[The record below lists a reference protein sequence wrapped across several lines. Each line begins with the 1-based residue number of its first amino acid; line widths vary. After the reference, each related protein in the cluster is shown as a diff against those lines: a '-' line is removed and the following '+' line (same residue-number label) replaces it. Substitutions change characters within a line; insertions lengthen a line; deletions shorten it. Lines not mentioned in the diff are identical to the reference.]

1 MLKTVIYARYSSDKQ
16 NEQSIEG
23 QIHECEQFAKTHD
36 MVIIKHYI
44 DRALSGK
51 TDDRPSFLQMIK
63 DSSSGLFDAILVY
76 KTDRFA
82 RNRYDSAVY
91 KAKLKKNGIK
101 IFYAKENI
109 PDGPE
114 GIILES
120 MLEGFAEY
128 YSAELSQKVKRGIK
142 ENIRKGLSFGGACP
156 FGYKIVNK
164 KYVIDDEQ
172 APYVKKIFEDYAK
185 GRRAIDIF
193 NELNTLPNYA
203 GKGRKWN
210 RSSLNRMLTNKKYI
224 GIYELE
230 DVCVKDAIPPIIDE
244 ALFNKVQSRIL
255 FNRRHTTRAKVNYLL
270 SGKLFCGLCEH
281 SMTGKTGTSKTKVK
295 YHYYVCSNRH
305 CKQKKYRKE
314 LLEDIIIQ
322 YTVKDI
328 LNPKHFKMIAKKC
341 LEIQQADNKI
351 NDILLMLK
359 KQLTATKTKIN
370 NIMNAIEAGI
380 ITTSTKDRLEQL
392 EQEKYKLELEIST
405 QQLNSN
411 RLLSE
416 KQIIYMLNVFYN
428 KRVDVSFYNQI
439 IDCFI
444 YKIYIYSDKICIVY
458 NLNNSDKDVTYSDI
472 NELYKSSHLNS
483 CGSPLGE
490 ENVKALRD
498 NLGWEEQEAFVI
510 PQDVYDNFAQKA
522 KKGQEVEDNWNKL
535 FKAYCEK
542 YPEKKALWD
551 KYFAVIDDEKLLN
564 CDEFWSYEDKPQ
576 ATRSLSGNMINRLAK
591 IMPNF
596 WGGSADLGPS
606 NKTVIK
612 DGGSFSKN
620 NYLGRNIHYG
630 VREFA
635 MAAIANG
642 ITLYGGTKTFVGT
655 FFVFSDYL
663 KPMARLAALMKIPV
677 TYVLTHDSIGV
688 GEDGPTHEP
697 IEQLAMLRAMPNIN
711 VFRPAD
717 ATETAAA
724 WYSAITSKNT
734 PTVLALSRQN
744 LPQIEGSSKEALK
757 GGYIIAESIKA
768 KPDAIIIAS
777 GSEVSLAVDAKKE
790 LMEKGFDIRVVSMPC
805 MDIFEQQSD
814 EYKEKILPQTV
825 EKRLVVEAGSSICWG
840 KYLGFKGKSVTIDTF
855 GASAPANVLFKKYGF
870 TVENVV
876 NKALSMLK

>member
-1 MLKTVIYARYSSDKQ
+1 MNIEQKSVNAIRVLAADTVQKANSGHPGMPLGSAAMAYELWANHLTHNPKNPKWVNRDRFILSAGHASSLLYSLLHLFGYGLTIEDMKNFRQDNSLTPGHPEYGHTVGVEATTGPLGAGMGMAVGMAQAHMAATFNTEDYNIIDHYTFVLGGDGCMEEGISSEAFSLAGTLGLSKLIVLYDS
-16 NEQSIEG
+16 NNITIEG
-23 QIHECEQFAKTHD
+23 NTDLAFTEDVNKRMEAFGFQTLTVEDGNNLEEISKAIEMAK
-36 MVIIKHYI
+36 
-44 DRALSGK
+44 AEK
-51 TDDRPSFLQMIK
+51 TKPSFI
-63 DSSSGLFDAILVY
+63 
-76 KTDRFA
+76 
-82 RNRYDSAVY
+82 
-91 KAKLKKNGIK
+91 
-101 IFYAKENI
+101 
-109 PDGPE
+109 
-114 GIILES
+114 
-120 MLEGFAEY
+120 
-128 YSAELSQKVKRGIK
+128 
-142 ENIRKGLSFGGACP
+142 
-156 FGYKIVNK
+156 
-164 KYVIDDEQ
+164 
-172 APYVKKIFEDYAK
+172 
-185 GRRAIDIF
+185 
-193 NELNTLPNYA
+193 
-203 GKGRKWN
+203 
-210 RSSLNRMLTNKKYI
+210 
-224 GIYELE
+224 
-230 DVCVKDAIPPIIDE
+230 
-244 ALFNKVQSRIL
+244 
-255 FNRRHTTRAKVNYLL
+255 
-270 SGKLFCGLCEH
+270 
-281 SMTGKTGTSKTKVK
+281 
-295 YHYYVCSNRH
+295 
-305 CKQKKYRKE
+305 
-314 LLEDIIIQ
+314 
-322 YTVKDI
+322 TV
-328 LNPKHFKMIAKKC
+328 
-341 LEIQQADNKI
+341 
-351 NDILLMLK
+351 
-359 KQLTATKTKIN
+359 KTKI
-370 NIMNAIEAGI
+370 AFGCPAKEG
-380 ITTSTKDRLEQL
+380 
-392 EQEKYKLELEIST
+392 
-405 QQLNSN
+405 
-411 RLLSE
+411 SE
-416 KQIIYMLNVFYN
+416 
-428 KRVDVSFYNQI
+428 
-439 IDCFI
+439 
-444 YKIYIYSDKICIVY
+444 
-458 NLNNSDKDVTYSDI
+458 
-472 NELYKSSHLNS
+472 SSH
-483 CGSPLGE
+483 GSPLGE

-522 KKGQEVEDNWNKL
+522 KKGQEAEDNWNKL

-542 YPEKKALWD
+542 YPEKKELWD

-576 ATRSLSGNMINRLAK
+576 ATRSLSGNMINFLAK

-777 GSEVSLAVDAKKE
+777 GSEVSLAVEAKKE

>member
-1 MLKTVIYARYSSDKQ
+1 MNIEQKSVNAIRVLAADTVQKANSGHPGMPLGSAAMAYELWANHLTHNPKNPKWVNRDRFILSAGHASSLLYSLLHLFGYGLTIEDMKNFRQDNSLTPGHPEYGHTVGVEATTGPLGAGMGMAVGMAMAQAHMAATFNTEDYNIIDHYTFVLGGDGCMEEGISSEAFSLAGTLGLSKLIVLYDS
-16 NEQSIEG
+16 NNITIEG
-23 QIHECEQFAKTHD
+23 NTDLAFTEDVNKRMEAFGFQTLTVEDGNNLEEISKAIELAK
-36 MVIIKHYI
+36 
-44 DRALSGK
+44 SEK
-51 TDDRPSFLQMIK
+51 TKPSFI
-63 DSSSGLFDAILVY
+63 
-76 KTDRFA
+76 
-82 RNRYDSAVY
+82 
-91 KAKLKKNGIK
+91 
-101 IFYAKENI
+101 
-109 PDGPE
+109 
-114 GIILES
+114 
-120 MLEGFAEY
+120 
-128 YSAELSQKVKRGIK
+128 
-142 ENIRKGLSFGGACP
+142 
-156 FGYKIVNK
+156 
-164 KYVIDDEQ
+164 
-172 APYVKKIFEDYAK
+172 
-185 GRRAIDIF
+185 
-193 NELNTLPNYA
+193 
-203 GKGRKWN
+203 
-210 RSSLNRMLTNKKYI
+210 
-224 GIYELE
+224 
-230 DVCVKDAIPPIIDE
+230 
-244 ALFNKVQSRIL
+244 
-255 FNRRHTTRAKVNYLL
+255 
-270 SGKLFCGLCEH
+270 
-281 SMTGKTGTSKTKVK
+281 
-295 YHYYVCSNRH
+295 
-305 CKQKKYRKE
+305 
-314 LLEDIIIQ
+314 
-322 YTVKDI
+322 TV
-328 LNPKHFKMIAKKC
+328 
-341 LEIQQADNKI
+341 
-351 NDILLMLK
+351 
-359 KQLTATKTKIN
+359 KTKI
-370 NIMNAIEAGI
+370 AFGCPAKEG
-380 ITTSTKDRLEQL
+380 
-392 EQEKYKLELEIST
+392 
-405 QQLNSN
+405 
-411 RLLSE
+411 SE
-416 KQIIYMLNVFYN
+416 
-428 KRVDVSFYNQI
+428 
-439 IDCFI
+439 
-444 YKIYIYSDKICIVY
+444 
-458 NLNNSDKDVTYSDI
+458 
-472 NELYKSSHLNS
+472 SSH
-483 CGSPLGE
+483 GSPLGE

-498 NLGWEEQEAFVI
+498 NLGWEEQETFVI

-522 KKGQEVEDNWNKL
+522 KKGQEAEDNWNKL

-542 YPEKKALWD
+542 YPEKKELWD

-840 KYLGFKGKSVTIDTF
+840 KYLGLKGKSVTIDTF

>member
-1 MLKTVIYARYSSDKQ
+1 MNIEQKSVNAIRVLAADTVQKANSGHPGMPLGSAAMAYELWANHLTHNPKNPKWVNRDRFILSAGHASSLLYSLLHLFGYGLTIEDMKNFRQDNSLTPGHPEYGHTVGVEATTGPLGAGMGMAVGMAMAQAHMAATFNTEDYNIIDHYTFVLGGDGCMEEGISSEAFSLAGTLGLSKLIVLYDS
-16 NEQSIEG
+16 NNITIEG
-23 QIHECEQFAKTHD
+23 NTDLAFTEDVNKRMEAFGFQTLTVEDGNNLEEISKAIELAK
-36 MVIIKHYI
+36 
-44 DRALSGK
+44 SEK
-51 TDDRPSFLQMIK
+51 TKPSFI
-63 DSSSGLFDAILVY
+63 
-76 KTDRFA
+76 
-82 RNRYDSAVY
+82 
-91 KAKLKKNGIK
+91 
-101 IFYAKENI
+101 
-109 PDGPE
+109 
-114 GIILES
+114 
-120 MLEGFAEY
+120 
-128 YSAELSQKVKRGIK
+128 
-142 ENIRKGLSFGGACP
+142 
-156 FGYKIVNK
+156 
-164 KYVIDDEQ
+164 
-172 APYVKKIFEDYAK
+172 
-185 GRRAIDIF
+185 
-193 NELNTLPNYA
+193 
-203 GKGRKWN
+203 
-210 RSSLNRMLTNKKYI
+210 
-224 GIYELE
+224 
-230 DVCVKDAIPPIIDE
+230 
-244 ALFNKVQSRIL
+244 
-255 FNRRHTTRAKVNYLL
+255 
-270 SGKLFCGLCEH
+270 
-281 SMTGKTGTSKTKVK
+281 
-295 YHYYVCSNRH
+295 
-305 CKQKKYRKE
+305 
-314 LLEDIIIQ
+314 
-322 YTVKDI
+322 TV
-328 LNPKHFKMIAKKC
+328 
-341 LEIQQADNKI
+341 
-351 NDILLMLK
+351 
-359 KQLTATKTKIN
+359 KTKI
-370 NIMNAIEAGI
+370 AFGCPAKEG
-380 ITTSTKDRLEQL
+380 
-392 EQEKYKLELEIST
+392 
-405 QQLNSN
+405 
-411 RLLSE
+411 SE
-416 KQIIYMLNVFYN
+416 
-428 KRVDVSFYNQI
+428 
-439 IDCFI
+439 
-444 YKIYIYSDKICIVY
+444 
-458 NLNNSDKDVTYSDI
+458 
-472 NELYKSSHLNS
+472 SSH
-483 CGSPLGE
+483 GSPLGE

-522 KKGQEVEDNWNKL
+522 KKGQEAEDNWNKL

-542 YPEKKALWD
+542 YPEKKELWD

-744 LPQIEGSSKEALK
+744 LPQIEGSSKEAFK

>member
-1 MLKTVIYARYSSDKQ
+1 MNIEQKSVNAIRVLAADTVQKANSGHPGMPLGSAAMAYELWANHLTHNPKNPKWVNRDRFILSAGHASSLLYSLLHLFGYGLTIEDMKNFRQDNSLTPGHPEYGHTVGVEATTGPLGAGMGMAVGMAMAQAHMAATFNTEDYNIIDHYTFVLGGDGCMEEGISSEAFSLAGTLGLSKLIVLYDS
-16 NEQSIEG
+16 NNITIEG
-23 QIHECEQFAKTHD
+23 NTDLTFTEDVNKRMEAFGFQTLTVEDGNNLEEISKAIELAK
-36 MVIIKHYI
+36 
-44 DRALSGK
+44 LEK
-51 TDDRPSFLQMIK
+51 TKPSFI
-63 DSSSGLFDAILVY
+63 
-76 KTDRFA
+76 
-82 RNRYDSAVY
+82 
-91 KAKLKKNGIK
+91 
-101 IFYAKENI
+101 
-109 PDGPE
+109 
-114 GIILES
+114 
-120 MLEGFAEY
+120 
-128 YSAELSQKVKRGIK
+128 
-142 ENIRKGLSFGGACP
+142 
-156 FGYKIVNK
+156 
-164 KYVIDDEQ
+164 
-172 APYVKKIFEDYAK
+172 
-185 GRRAIDIF
+185 
-193 NELNTLPNYA
+193 
-203 GKGRKWN
+203 
-210 RSSLNRMLTNKKYI
+210 
-224 GIYELE
+224 
-230 DVCVKDAIPPIIDE
+230 
-244 ALFNKVQSRIL
+244 
-255 FNRRHTTRAKVNYLL
+255 
-270 SGKLFCGLCEH
+270 
-281 SMTGKTGTSKTKVK
+281 
-295 YHYYVCSNRH
+295 
-305 CKQKKYRKE
+305 
-314 LLEDIIIQ
+314 
-322 YTVKDI
+322 TV
-328 LNPKHFKMIAKKC
+328 
-341 LEIQQADNKI
+341 
-351 NDILLMLK
+351 
-359 KQLTATKTKIN
+359 KTKI
-370 NIMNAIEAGI
+370 AFGCPAKEG
-380 ITTSTKDRLEQL
+380 
-392 EQEKYKLELEIST
+392 
-405 QQLNSN
+405 
-411 RLLSE
+411 SE
-416 KQIIYMLNVFYN
+416 
-428 KRVDVSFYNQI
+428 
-439 IDCFI
+439 
-444 YKIYIYSDKICIVY
+444 
-458 NLNNSDKDVTYSDI
+458 
-472 NELYKSSHLNS
+472 SSH
-483 CGSPLGE
+483 GSPLGE

-522 KKGQEVEDNWNKL
+522 KKGQKAEDNWNKL

>member
-1 MLKTVIYARYSSDKQ
+1 MNIEQKSVNAIRVLAADTVQKANSGHPGMPLGSAAMAYELWANHLTHNPKNPKWVNRDRFILSAGHASSLLYSLLHLFGYGLTIEDMKNFRQDNSLTPGHPEYGHTVGVEATTGPLGAGMGMAVGMAMAQAHMAATFNTEDYNIIDHYTFVLGGDGCMEEGISSEAFSLAGTLGLSKLIVLYDS
-16 NEQSIEG
+16 NNITIEG
-23 QIHECEQFAKTHD
+23 NTDLAFTEDVNKRMEAFGFQTLTVEDGNNLEEISKAIELAK
-36 MVIIKHYI
+36 
-44 DRALSGK
+44 SEK
-51 TDDRPSFLQMIK
+51 TKPSFI
-63 DSSSGLFDAILVY
+63 
-76 KTDRFA
+76 
-82 RNRYDSAVY
+82 
-91 KAKLKKNGIK
+91 
-101 IFYAKENI
+101 
-109 PDGPE
+109 
-114 GIILES
+114 
-120 MLEGFAEY
+120 
-128 YSAELSQKVKRGIK
+128 
-142 ENIRKGLSFGGACP
+142 
-156 FGYKIVNK
+156 
-164 KYVIDDEQ
+164 
-172 APYVKKIFEDYAK
+172 
-185 GRRAIDIF
+185 
-193 NELNTLPNYA
+193 
-203 GKGRKWN
+203 
-210 RSSLNRMLTNKKYI
+210 
-224 GIYELE
+224 
-230 DVCVKDAIPPIIDE
+230 
-244 ALFNKVQSRIL
+244 
-255 FNRRHTTRAKVNYLL
+255 
-270 SGKLFCGLCEH
+270 
-281 SMTGKTGTSKTKVK
+281 
-295 YHYYVCSNRH
+295 
-305 CKQKKYRKE
+305 
-314 LLEDIIIQ
+314 
-322 YTVKDI
+322 TV
-328 LNPKHFKMIAKKC
+328 
-341 LEIQQADNKI
+341 
-351 NDILLMLK
+351 
-359 KQLTATKTKIN
+359 KTKI
-370 NIMNAIEAGI
+370 AFGCPAKEG
-380 ITTSTKDRLEQL
+380 
-392 EQEKYKLELEIST
+392 
-405 QQLNSN
+405 
-411 RLLSE
+411 SE
-416 KQIIYMLNVFYN
+416 
-428 KRVDVSFYNQI
+428 
-439 IDCFI
+439 
-444 YKIYIYSDKICIVY
+444 
-458 NLNNSDKDVTYSDI
+458 
-472 NELYKSSHLNS
+472 SSH
-483 CGSPLGE
+483 GSPLGE

-522 KKGQEVEDNWNKL
+522 KKGQEAEDNWNKL
-535 FKAYCEK
+535 FKTYCEK

-777 GSEVSLAVDAKKE
+777 GSEVSLAVEAKKE

>member
-1 MLKTVIYARYSSDKQ
+1 MNIEQKSVNAIRVLAADTVQKANSGHPGMPLGSAAMAYELWANHLTHNPKNPKWVNRDRFILSAGHASSLLYSLLYLFGYGLTIEDMKNFRQDNSLTPGHPEYGHTVGVEATTGPLGAGMGMAVGMAMAQAHMAATFNTEDYNVIDHYTFVLGGDGCMEEGISSEAFSLAGTLGLSKLIVLYDS
-16 NEQSIEG
+16 NNITIEG
-23 QIHECEQFAKTHD
+23 NTDLAFTEDVNKRMEAFGFQTLTVEDGNNLEEISKAIELAK
-36 MVIIKHYI
+36 
-44 DRALSGK
+44 AEK
-51 TDDRPSFLQMIK
+51 TKPSFI
-63 DSSSGLFDAILVY
+63 
-76 KTDRFA
+76 
-82 RNRYDSAVY
+82 
-91 KAKLKKNGIK
+91 
-101 IFYAKENI
+101 
-109 PDGPE
+109 
-114 GIILES
+114 
-120 MLEGFAEY
+120 
-128 YSAELSQKVKRGIK
+128 
-142 ENIRKGLSFGGACP
+142 
-156 FGYKIVNK
+156 
-164 KYVIDDEQ
+164 
-172 APYVKKIFEDYAK
+172 
-185 GRRAIDIF
+185 
-193 NELNTLPNYA
+193 
-203 GKGRKWN
+203 
-210 RSSLNRMLTNKKYI
+210 
-224 GIYELE
+224 
-230 DVCVKDAIPPIIDE
+230 
-244 ALFNKVQSRIL
+244 
-255 FNRRHTTRAKVNYLL
+255 
-270 SGKLFCGLCEH
+270 
-281 SMTGKTGTSKTKVK
+281 
-295 YHYYVCSNRH
+295 
-305 CKQKKYRKE
+305 
-314 LLEDIIIQ
+314 
-322 YTVKDI
+322 TV
-328 LNPKHFKMIAKKC
+328 
-341 LEIQQADNKI
+341 
-351 NDILLMLK
+351 
-359 KQLTATKTKIN
+359 KTKI
-370 NIMNAIEAGI
+370 AFGCPAKEG
-380 ITTSTKDRLEQL
+380 
-392 EQEKYKLELEIST
+392 
-405 QQLNSN
+405 
-411 RLLSE
+411 SE
-416 KQIIYMLNVFYN
+416 
-428 KRVDVSFYNQI
+428 
-439 IDCFI
+439 
-444 YKIYIYSDKICIVY
+444 
-458 NLNNSDKDVTYSDI
+458 
-472 NELYKSSHLNS
+472 SSHGL
-483 CGSPLGE
+483 PLGE

-522 KKGQEVEDNWNKL
+522 KKGQEAEDNWNKL

-542 YPEKKALWD
+542 YPEKKELWD

>member
-1 MLKTVIYARYSSDKQ
+1 MNIEQKSVNAIRVLAADTVQKANSGHPGMPLGSAAMAYELWANHLTHNPKNPKWVNRDRFILSAGHASSLLYSLLHLFGYGLTIEDMKNFRQDNSLTPGHPEYGHTVGVEATTGPLGAGMGMAVGMAMAQAHMAATFNTEDYNIIDHYTFVLGGDGCMEEGISSEAFSLAGTLGLSKLIVLYDS
-16 NEQSIEG
+16 NNITIEG
-23 QIHECEQFAKTHD
+23 NTDLAFTEDVNKRMEAFGFQTLTVEDGNNLEEISKAIELAK
-36 MVIIKHYI
+36 
-44 DRALSGK
+44 SEK
-51 TDDRPSFLQMIK
+51 TKPSFI
-63 DSSSGLFDAILVY
+63 
-76 KTDRFA
+76 
-82 RNRYDSAVY
+82 
-91 KAKLKKNGIK
+91 
-101 IFYAKENI
+101 
-109 PDGPE
+109 
-114 GIILES
+114 
-120 MLEGFAEY
+120 
-128 YSAELSQKVKRGIK
+128 
-142 ENIRKGLSFGGACP
+142 
-156 FGYKIVNK
+156 
-164 KYVIDDEQ
+164 
-172 APYVKKIFEDYAK
+172 
-185 GRRAIDIF
+185 
-193 NELNTLPNYA
+193 
-203 GKGRKWN
+203 
-210 RSSLNRMLTNKKYI
+210 
-224 GIYELE
+224 
-230 DVCVKDAIPPIIDE
+230 
-244 ALFNKVQSRIL
+244 
-255 FNRRHTTRAKVNYLL
+255 
-270 SGKLFCGLCEH
+270 
-281 SMTGKTGTSKTKVK
+281 
-295 YHYYVCSNRH
+295 
-305 CKQKKYRKE
+305 
-314 LLEDIIIQ
+314 
-322 YTVKDI
+322 TV
-328 LNPKHFKMIAKKC
+328 
-341 LEIQQADNKI
+341 
-351 NDILLMLK
+351 
-359 KQLTATKTKIN
+359 KTKI
-370 NIMNAIEAGI
+370 AFGCPAKEG
-380 ITTSTKDRLEQL
+380 
-392 EQEKYKLELEIST
+392 
-405 QQLNSN
+405 
-411 RLLSE
+411 SE
-416 KQIIYMLNVFYN
+416 
-428 KRVDVSFYNQI
+428 
-439 IDCFI
+439 
-444 YKIYIYSDKICIVY
+444 
-458 NLNNSDKDVTYSDI
+458 
-472 NELYKSSHLNS
+472 SSH
-483 CGSPLGE
+483 GSPLGE

-522 KKGQEVEDNWNKL
+522 KKGQEAEDNWNKL

-542 YPEKKALWD
+542 YPEKKELWD

-576 ATRSLSGNMINRLAK
+576 ATRSLSGNMINFLAK

-777 GSEVSLAVDAKKE
+777 GSEVSLAVEAKKE

-840 KYLGFKGKSVTIDTF
+840 KYLGFKGKSVIIDTF

>member
-1 MLKTVIYARYSSDKQ
+1 MNIEQKSVNAIRVLAADTVQKANSGHPGMPLGSAAMAYELWANHLTHNPKNPKWVNRDRFILSAGHASSLLYSLLHLFGYGLTIEDMKNFRQDNSLTPGHPEYGHTVGVEATTGPLGAGMGMAVGMAMAQAHMAATFNTEDYNIIDHYTFVLGGDGCMEEGISSEAFSLAGTLGLSKLIVLYDS
-16 NEQSIEG
+16 NNITIEG
-23 QIHECEQFAKTHD
+23 NTDLAFTEDVNKRMEAFGFQTLTVEDGNNLEEISKAIELAK
-36 MVIIKHYI
+36 
-44 DRALSGK
+44 SEK
-51 TDDRPSFLQMIK
+51 TKPSFI
-63 DSSSGLFDAILVY
+63 
-76 KTDRFA
+76 
-82 RNRYDSAVY
+82 
-91 KAKLKKNGIK
+91 
-101 IFYAKENI
+101 
-109 PDGPE
+109 
-114 GIILES
+114 
-120 MLEGFAEY
+120 
-128 YSAELSQKVKRGIK
+128 
-142 ENIRKGLSFGGACP
+142 
-156 FGYKIVNK
+156 
-164 KYVIDDEQ
+164 
-172 APYVKKIFEDYAK
+172 
-185 GRRAIDIF
+185 
-193 NELNTLPNYA
+193 
-203 GKGRKWN
+203 
-210 RSSLNRMLTNKKYI
+210 
-224 GIYELE
+224 
-230 DVCVKDAIPPIIDE
+230 
-244 ALFNKVQSRIL
+244 
-255 FNRRHTTRAKVNYLL
+255 
-270 SGKLFCGLCEH
+270 
-281 SMTGKTGTSKTKVK
+281 
-295 YHYYVCSNRH
+295 
-305 CKQKKYRKE
+305 
-314 LLEDIIIQ
+314 
-322 YTVKDI
+322 TV
-328 LNPKHFKMIAKKC
+328 
-341 LEIQQADNKI
+341 
-351 NDILLMLK
+351 
-359 KQLTATKTKIN
+359 KTKI
-370 NIMNAIEAGI
+370 AFGCPAKEG
-380 ITTSTKDRLEQL
+380 
-392 EQEKYKLELEIST
+392 
-405 QQLNSN
+405 
-411 RLLSE
+411 SE
-416 KQIIYMLNVFYN
+416 
-428 KRVDVSFYNQI
+428 
-439 IDCFI
+439 
-444 YKIYIYSDKICIVY
+444 
-458 NLNNSDKDVTYSDI
+458 
-472 NELYKSSHLNS
+472 SSH
-483 CGSPLGE
+483 GSPLGE

-522 KKGQEVEDNWNKL
+522 KKGQDAEDNWNKL

-777 GSEVSLAVDAKKE
+777 GSEVSLAVEAKKE

>member
-1 MLKTVIYARYSSDKQ
+1 MNIEQKSVNAIRVLAADTVQKANSGHPGMPLGSAAMAYELWANHLTHNPKNPKWVNRDRFILSAGHASSLLYSLLHLFGYGLTIEDMKNFRQDNSLTPGHPEYGHTVGVEATTGPLGAGMGMAVGMAMAQAHMAATFNTEDYNVIDHYTFVLGGDGCMEEGISSEAFSLAGTLGLSKLIVLYDS
-16 NEQSIEG
+16 NNITIEG
-23 QIHECEQFAKTHD
+23 NTDLAFTEDVNKRMEAFGFQTLTVEDGNNLEEISKAIELAK
-36 MVIIKHYI
+36 
-44 DRALSGK
+44 AEK
-51 TDDRPSFLQMIK
+51 TKPSFI
-63 DSSSGLFDAILVY
+63 
-76 KTDRFA
+76 
-82 RNRYDSAVY
+82 
-91 KAKLKKNGIK
+91 
-101 IFYAKENI
+101 
-109 PDGPE
+109 
-114 GIILES
+114 
-120 MLEGFAEY
+120 
-128 YSAELSQKVKRGIK
+128 
-142 ENIRKGLSFGGACP
+142 
-156 FGYKIVNK
+156 
-164 KYVIDDEQ
+164 
-172 APYVKKIFEDYAK
+172 
-185 GRRAIDIF
+185 
-193 NELNTLPNYA
+193 
-203 GKGRKWN
+203 
-210 RSSLNRMLTNKKYI
+210 
-224 GIYELE
+224 
-230 DVCVKDAIPPIIDE
+230 
-244 ALFNKVQSRIL
+244 
-255 FNRRHTTRAKVNYLL
+255 
-270 SGKLFCGLCEH
+270 
-281 SMTGKTGTSKTKVK
+281 
-295 YHYYVCSNRH
+295 
-305 CKQKKYRKE
+305 
-314 LLEDIIIQ
+314 
-322 YTVKDI
+322 TV
-328 LNPKHFKMIAKKC
+328 
-341 LEIQQADNKI
+341 
-351 NDILLMLK
+351 
-359 KQLTATKTKIN
+359 KTKI
-370 NIMNAIEAGI
+370 AFGCPAKEG
-380 ITTSTKDRLEQL
+380 
-392 EQEKYKLELEIST
+392 
-405 QQLNSN
+405 
-411 RLLSE
+411 SE
-416 KQIIYMLNVFYN
+416 
-428 KRVDVSFYNQI
+428 
-439 IDCFI
+439 
-444 YKIYIYSDKICIVY
+444 
-458 NLNNSDKDVTYSDI
+458 
-472 NELYKSSHLNS
+472 SSH
-483 CGSPLGE
+483 GSPLGE

-510 PQDVYDNFAQKA
+510 PQDVYDNFAQKS
-522 KKGQEVEDNWNKL
+522 KKGQEAEDNWNKL

-542 YPEKKALWD
+542 YPEKKELWD

-790 LMEKGFDIRVVSMPC
+790 LMEKGFDVRVVSMPC
-805 MDIFEQQSD
+805 MDVFEQQSD

>member
-1 MLKTVIYARYSSDKQ
+1 MNIEQKSVNAIRVLAADTVQKANSGHPGMPLGSAAMAYELWANHLTHNPKNPKWVNRDRFILSAGHASSLLYSLLHLFGYGLTIEDMKNFRQDNSLTPGHPEYGHTVGVEATTGPLGAGMGMAVGMAMAQAHMAATFNTEDYNIIDHYTFVLGGDGCMEEGISSEAFSLAGTLGLSKLIVLYDS
-16 NEQSIEG
+16 NNITIEG
-23 QIHECEQFAKTHD
+23 NTDLAFTEDVNKRMEAFGFQTLTVEDGNNLEEISKAIELAK
-36 MVIIKHYI
+36 
-44 DRALSGK
+44 AEK
-51 TDDRPSFLQMIK
+51 TKPSFI
-63 DSSSGLFDAILVY
+63 
-76 KTDRFA
+76 
-82 RNRYDSAVY
+82 
-91 KAKLKKNGIK
+91 
-101 IFYAKENI
+101 
-109 PDGPE
+109 
-114 GIILES
+114 
-120 MLEGFAEY
+120 
-128 YSAELSQKVKRGIK
+128 
-142 ENIRKGLSFGGACP
+142 
-156 FGYKIVNK
+156 
-164 KYVIDDEQ
+164 
-172 APYVKKIFEDYAK
+172 
-185 GRRAIDIF
+185 
-193 NELNTLPNYA
+193 
-203 GKGRKWN
+203 
-210 RSSLNRMLTNKKYI
+210 
-224 GIYELE
+224 
-230 DVCVKDAIPPIIDE
+230 
-244 ALFNKVQSRIL
+244 
-255 FNRRHTTRAKVNYLL
+255 
-270 SGKLFCGLCEH
+270 
-281 SMTGKTGTSKTKVK
+281 
-295 YHYYVCSNRH
+295 
-305 CKQKKYRKE
+305 
-314 LLEDIIIQ
+314 
-322 YTVKDI
+322 TV
-328 LNPKHFKMIAKKC
+328 
-341 LEIQQADNKI
+341 
-351 NDILLMLK
+351 
-359 KQLTATKTKIN
+359 KTKI
-370 NIMNAIEAGI
+370 AFGCPAKEG
-380 ITTSTKDRLEQL
+380 
-392 EQEKYKLELEIST
+392 
-405 QQLNSN
+405 
-411 RLLSE
+411 SE
-416 KQIIYMLNVFYN
+416 
-428 KRVDVSFYNQI
+428 
-439 IDCFI
+439 
-444 YKIYIYSDKICIVY
+444 
-458 NLNNSDKDVTYSDI
+458 
-472 NELYKSSHLNS
+472 SSH
-483 CGSPLGE
+483 GSPLGE

-522 KKGQEVEDNWNKL
+522 KKGQESEDNWNKL

-542 YPEKKALWD
+542 YPEKKELWD

-777 GSEVSLAVDAKKE
+777 GSEVSLAVEAKKE

>member
-1 MLKTVIYARYSSDKQ
+1 MNIEQKSVNAIRVLAADTVQKANSGHPGMPLGSAAMAYELWANHLTHNPKNPKWVNRDRFILSAGHASSLLYSLLHLFGYGLTIEDMKNFRQDNSLTPGHPEYGHTVGVESTTGPLGAGMGMAVGMAMAQAHMAATFNTEDYNIIDHYTFVLGGDGCMEEGISSEAFSLAGTLGLSKLIVLYDS
-16 NEQSIEG
+16 NNITIEG
-23 QIHECEQFAKTHD
+23 NTDLAFTEDVNKRMEAFGFQTLTVEDGNNLEEISKAIELAK
-36 MVIIKHYI
+36 
-44 DRALSGK
+44 SEK
-51 TDDRPSFLQMIK
+51 TKPSFI
-63 DSSSGLFDAILVY
+63 
-76 KTDRFA
+76 
-82 RNRYDSAVY
+82 
-91 KAKLKKNGIK
+91 
-101 IFYAKENI
+101 
-109 PDGPE
+109 
-114 GIILES
+114 
-120 MLEGFAEY
+120 
-128 YSAELSQKVKRGIK
+128 
-142 ENIRKGLSFGGACP
+142 
-156 FGYKIVNK
+156 
-164 KYVIDDEQ
+164 
-172 APYVKKIFEDYAK
+172 
-185 GRRAIDIF
+185 
-193 NELNTLPNYA
+193 
-203 GKGRKWN
+203 
-210 RSSLNRMLTNKKYI
+210 
-224 GIYELE
+224 
-230 DVCVKDAIPPIIDE
+230 
-244 ALFNKVQSRIL
+244 
-255 FNRRHTTRAKVNYLL
+255 
-270 SGKLFCGLCEH
+270 
-281 SMTGKTGTSKTKVK
+281 
-295 YHYYVCSNRH
+295 
-305 CKQKKYRKE
+305 
-314 LLEDIIIQ
+314 
-322 YTVKDI
+322 TV
-328 LNPKHFKMIAKKC
+328 
-341 LEIQQADNKI
+341 
-351 NDILLMLK
+351 
-359 KQLTATKTKIN
+359 KTKI
-370 NIMNAIEAGI
+370 AFGCPAKEG
-380 ITTSTKDRLEQL
+380 
-392 EQEKYKLELEIST
+392 
-405 QQLNSN
+405 
-411 RLLSE
+411 SE
-416 KQIIYMLNVFYN
+416 
-428 KRVDVSFYNQI
+428 
-439 IDCFI
+439 
-444 YKIYIYSDKICIVY
+444 
-458 NLNNSDKDVTYSDI
+458 
-472 NELYKSSHLNS
+472 SSH
-483 CGSPLGE
+483 GSPLGE

-510 PQDVYDNFAQKA
+510 LQDVYDNFAQKA
-522 KKGQEVEDNWNKL
+522 KKGQDAEDNWNKL

-542 YPEKKALWD
+542 YPEKKELWD

-635 MAAIANG
+635 MVAIANG

-777 GSEVSLAVDAKKE
+777 GSEVSLAVEAKKE

-840 KYLGFKGKSVTIDTF
+840 KYLGLKGKSVTIDTF

>member
-1 MLKTVIYARYSSDKQ
+1 MNIEQKSVNAIRVLAADTVQKANSGHPGMPLGSAAMAYELWANHLTHNPKNPKWVNRDRFILSAGHASSLLYSLLHLFGYGLTIEDMKNFRQDNSLTPGHPEYGHTVGVEATTGPLGAGMGMAVGMAMAQAHMAATFNTEDYNIIDHYTFVLGGDGCMEEGISSEAFSLAGTLGLSKLIVLYDS
-16 NEQSIEG
+16 NNITIEG
-23 QIHECEQFAKTHD
+23 NTDLAFTEDVNKRMEAFGFQTLTVEDGNNLEEISKAIELAK
-36 MVIIKHYI
+36 
-44 DRALSGK
+44 AEK
-51 TDDRPSFLQMIK
+51 TKPSFI
-63 DSSSGLFDAILVY
+63 
-76 KTDRFA
+76 
-82 RNRYDSAVY
+82 
-91 KAKLKKNGIK
+91 
-101 IFYAKENI
+101 
-109 PDGPE
+109 
-114 GIILES
+114 
-120 MLEGFAEY
+120 
-128 YSAELSQKVKRGIK
+128 
-142 ENIRKGLSFGGACP
+142 
-156 FGYKIVNK
+156 
-164 KYVIDDEQ
+164 
-172 APYVKKIFEDYAK
+172 
-185 GRRAIDIF
+185 
-193 NELNTLPNYA
+193 
-203 GKGRKWN
+203 
-210 RSSLNRMLTNKKYI
+210 
-224 GIYELE
+224 
-230 DVCVKDAIPPIIDE
+230 
-244 ALFNKVQSRIL
+244 
-255 FNRRHTTRAKVNYLL
+255 
-270 SGKLFCGLCEH
+270 
-281 SMTGKTGTSKTKVK
+281 
-295 YHYYVCSNRH
+295 
-305 CKQKKYRKE
+305 
-314 LLEDIIIQ
+314 
-322 YTVKDI
+322 TV
-328 LNPKHFKMIAKKC
+328 
-341 LEIQQADNKI
+341 
-351 NDILLMLK
+351 
-359 KQLTATKTKIN
+359 KTKI
-370 NIMNAIEAGI
+370 AFGCPAKEG
-380 ITTSTKDRLEQL
+380 
-392 EQEKYKLELEIST
+392 
-405 QQLNSN
+405 
-411 RLLSE
+411 SE
-416 KQIIYMLNVFYN
+416 
-428 KRVDVSFYNQI
+428 
-439 IDCFI
+439 
-444 YKIYIYSDKICIVY
+444 
-458 NLNNSDKDVTYSDI
+458 
-472 NELYKSSHLNS
+472 SSH
-483 CGSPLGE
+483 GSPLGE

-522 KKGQEVEDNWNKL
+522 KKGQEAEDNWNKL

-564 CDEFWSYEDKPQ
+564 CDEFWSYEDKLQ

>member
-63 DSSSGLFDAILVY
+63 DSSSGLFDAVLVY

-281 SMTGKTGTSKTKVK
+281 SMTGKTGTSKTKAK
-295 YHYYVCSNRH
+295 YHYYVCSHRH

-370 NIMNAIEAGI
+370 NLMNAIEAGI

-483 CGSPLGE
+483 CGSPSIIILDE
-490 ENVKALRD
+490 AWVFLD
-498 NLGWEEQEAFVI
+498 NEAFSQKIREWLKVLRKMNVSVI
-510 PQDVYDNFAQKA
+510 FATQSLVDVTNSNIFHTVLDACQSKIFLANPTAIEEANKKLYKSFGLNDRQIQIIAQAIATRDYYYTSVKGSRLYDLSLGKFALAYVGINKA
-522 KKGQEVEDNWNKL
+522 DQNK
-535 FKAYCEK
+535 
-542 YPEKKALWD
+542 
-551 KYFAVIDDEKLLN
+551 
-564 CDEFWSYEDKPQ
+564 CDEI
-576 ATRSLSGNMINRLAK
+576 L
-591 IMPNF
+591 
-596 WGGSADLGPS
+596 
-606 NKTVIK
+606 
-612 DGGSFSKN
+612 KN
-620 NYLGRNIHYG
+620 YPREEFNDEWQKYKGVDNY
-630 VREFA
+630 
-635 MAAIANG
+635 
-642 ITLYGGTKTFVGT
+642 
-655 FFVFSDYL
+655 D
-663 KPMARLAALMKIPV
+663 
-677 TYVLTHDSIGV
+677 
-688 GEDGPTHEP
+688 
-697 IEQLAMLRAMPNIN
+697 
-711 VFRPAD
+711 
-717 ATETAAA
+717 
-724 WYSAITSKNT
+724 
-734 PTVLALSRQN
+734 
-744 LPQIEGSSKEALK
+744 
-757 GGYIIAESIKA
+757 
-768 KPDAIIIAS
+768 
-777 GSEVSLAVDAKKE
+777 
-790 LMEKGFDIRVVSMPC
+790 
-805 MDIFEQQSD
+805 
-814 EYKEKILPQTV
+814 
-825 EKRLVVEAGSSICWG
+825 
-840 KYLGFKGKSVTIDTF
+840 
-855 GASAPANVLFKKYGF
+855 F
-870 TVENVV
+870 T
-876 NKALSMLK
+876 

>member
-1 MLKTVIYARYSSDKQ
+1 MNIEQKSVNAIRVLAADTVQKANSGHPGMPLGSAAMAYELWANHLTHNPKNPKWVNRDRFILSAGHASSLLYSLLHLFGYGLTIEDMKNFRQDNSLTPGHPEYGHTVGVEATTGPLGAGMGMAVGMAMAQAHMAATFNTEDYNIIDHYTFVLGGDGCMEEGISSEAFSLAGTLGLSKLIVLYDS
-16 NEQSIEG
+16 NNITIEG
-23 QIHECEQFAKTHD
+23 NTDLTFTEDVNKRMEAFGFQTLTVEDGNNLEEISKAIELAK
-36 MVIIKHYI
+36 
-44 DRALSGK
+44 AEK
-51 TDDRPSFLQMIK
+51 TKPSFI
-63 DSSSGLFDAILVY
+63 
-76 KTDRFA
+76 
-82 RNRYDSAVY
+82 
-91 KAKLKKNGIK
+91 
-101 IFYAKENI
+101 
-109 PDGPE
+109 
-114 GIILES
+114 
-120 MLEGFAEY
+120 
-128 YSAELSQKVKRGIK
+128 
-142 ENIRKGLSFGGACP
+142 
-156 FGYKIVNK
+156 
-164 KYVIDDEQ
+164 
-172 APYVKKIFEDYAK
+172 
-185 GRRAIDIF
+185 
-193 NELNTLPNYA
+193 
-203 GKGRKWN
+203 
-210 RSSLNRMLTNKKYI
+210 
-224 GIYELE
+224 
-230 DVCVKDAIPPIIDE
+230 
-244 ALFNKVQSRIL
+244 
-255 FNRRHTTRAKVNYLL
+255 
-270 SGKLFCGLCEH
+270 
-281 SMTGKTGTSKTKVK
+281 
-295 YHYYVCSNRH
+295 
-305 CKQKKYRKE
+305 
-314 LLEDIIIQ
+314 
-322 YTVKDI
+322 TV
-328 LNPKHFKMIAKKC
+328 
-341 LEIQQADNKI
+341 
-351 NDILLMLK
+351 
-359 KQLTATKTKIN
+359 KTKI
-370 NIMNAIEAGI
+370 AFGCPAKEG
-380 ITTSTKDRLEQL
+380 
-392 EQEKYKLELEIST
+392 
-405 QQLNSN
+405 
-411 RLLSE
+411 SE
-416 KQIIYMLNVFYN
+416 
-428 KRVDVSFYNQI
+428 
-439 IDCFI
+439 
-444 YKIYIYSDKICIVY
+444 
-458 NLNNSDKDVTYSDI
+458 
-472 NELYKSSHLNS
+472 SSH
-483 CGSPLGE
+483 GSPLGE

-498 NLGWEEQEAFVI
+498 NLGWKEQEAFVI

-522 KKGQEVEDNWNKL
+522 KKGQEAEDNWNKL

-717 ATETAAA
+717 AIETAAA